1 MFKIY
6 ILVKGSKTGNLHL
19 TSRDGGDA
27 SKKSQNS
34 VFGYLDLFQI
44 FKQYFHHS
52 HFFFNILG
60 NLYNDL
66 IMIFYIRG
74 VSAL

>member
-52 HFFFNILG
+52 HFFF
-60 NLYNDL
+60 
-66 IMIFYIRG
+66 
-74 VSAL
+74 